1 MATFSRHDGVLYCEE
16 VSLEAIAATHGTP
29 TYLYSRS
36 AIETAFLDYRSALSE
51 MPHLI
56 CYAVKANSNLAI
68 LNVLA
73 QLGAGFDVV
82 SIGELERVVAAG
94 GDPGKV
100 VFSGVGK
107 TSAEMQRALDLE
119 IKCFNIE
126 SEAELL
132 SLAALASASGRVAPI
147 SIRVNP
153 NVDAGTHP
161 YISTGLRENKFGVD
175 VALAR
180 QLYQMADEHA
190 ALNPVGVD
198 CHIGSQIEEVAPFVQ
213 SLECLLDLIH
223 DLRTLGI
230 RLHHIDLGGGLGV
243 HYQAETPPSI
253 RDYAAVLKARLKDQ
267 DLELVLEPGRSI
279 VAEAGALITEVLYL
293 KPTLDKHFAIVDA
306 AMNDLL
312 RPALYSAWQD
322 IQPVRLRDGESRV
335 WDVVGP
341 ICETSDFLGKDRA
354 MVLSPG
360 DLLSIMGAGAYGF
373 GMASNYNT
381 RPRVAEVMV
390 QGEAT
395 HLIGQR
401 ESLSDL
407 WQREVIPTGDES

>member
-1 MATFSRHDGVLYCEE
+1 MATFSRHDGILHCED
-16 VSLEAIAATHGTP
+16 VSLEAIAATYGTP

-36 AIETAFLDYRSALSE
+36 AIETAFLDYQSALSDI
-51 MPHLI
+51 PHLI

-82 SIGELERVVAAG
+82 SLGELERVVAAG
-94 GDPGKV
+94 GDPSKV

-107 TSAEMQRALDLE
+107 TTTEMQRALDLK
-119 IKCFNIE
+119 IRCFNIE

-132 SLAALASASGRVAPI
+132 SLAELANGAGYVAPI

-153 NVDAGTHP
+153 DVDAGTHP
-161 YISTGLRENKFGVD
+161 YISTGLRENKFGVE
-175 VALAR
+175 VAVAR
-180 QLYQMADEHA
+180 QLYQIAEEHT

-198 CHIGSQIEEVAPFVQ
+198 CHIGSQIEETAPFVE
-213 SLECLLDLIH
+213 SLECLLDLVH

-230 RLHHIDLGGGLGV
+230 RLQHIDLGGGLGV
-243 HYQAETPPSI
+243 NYQAETPPSI
-253 RDYAAVLKARLKDQ
+253 DDYVAVLKERLQDQ
-267 DLELVLEPGRSI
+267 ALELVLEPGRSI

-293 KPTLDKHFAIVDA
+293 KPTADKHFAIVDA

-322 IQPVRLRDGESRV
+322 IQPVTLQDGESHV

-341 ICETSDFLGKDRA
+341 ICETGDFLGKNRA
-354 MVLSPG
+354 MVLSQG

-373 GMASNYNT
+373 GMASNYNS

-390 QGEAT
+390 QGETA
-395 HLIGQR
+395 HLIGKR
-401 ESLSDL
+401 ENLSDL
-407 WQREVIPTGDES
+407 WQREVIPSGETL

>member
-1 MATFSRHDGVLYCEE
+1 MAIFSRHDGILHCED
-16 VSLEAIAATHGTP
+16 VSLEAIATTYGTP

-36 AIETAFLDYRSALSE
+36 AIETAFLDYQSALSDI
-51 MPHLI
+51 PHLI

-82 SIGELERVVAAG
+82 SLGELERVVAAG
-94 GDPGKV
+94 GDPSKV

-107 TSAEMQRALDLE
+107 TTTEMQRALDLK
-119 IKCFNIE
+119 IRCFNIE

-132 SLAALASASGRVAPI
+132 SLAELANGAGCVAPI

-153 NVDAGTHP
+153 DVDAGTHP
-161 YISTGLRENKFGVD
+161 YISTGLRENKFGVE
-175 VALAR
+175 VAVAR
-180 QLYQMADEHA
+180 QLYQIADEHT

-198 CHIGSQIEEVAPFVQ
+198 CHIGSQIEETAPFVE
-213 SLECLLDLIH
+213 SLECLLDLVH

-230 RLHHIDLGGGLGV
+230 RLQHIDLGGGLGV
-243 HYQAETPPSI
+243 NYQAETPPSI
-253 RDYAAVLKARLKDQ
+253 HDYVAVLKERLQDQ
-267 DLELVLEPGRSI
+267 ALELVLEPGRSI

-293 KPTLDKHFAIVDA
+293 KPTADKHFAIVDA

-322 IQPVRLRDGESRV
+322 IQPVALQDGESHV

-341 ICETSDFLGKDRA
+341 ICETGDFLGKNRA
-354 MVLSPG
+354 MVLSQG

-373 GMASNYNT
+373 GMASNYNS

-390 QGEAT
+390 QGETA
-395 HLIGQR
+395 HLIGKR
-401 ESLSDL
+401 ENLSDL
-407 WQREVIPTGDES
+407 WQREVIPSGETL

>member
-1 MATFSRHDGVLYCEE
+1 MATFSRHDGILHCED
-16 VSLEAIAATHGTP
+16 VSLEAIAATYGTP

-36 AIETAFLDYRSALSE
+36 AIETAFLDYQSALSDI
-51 MPHLI
+51 PHLI

-82 SIGELERVVAAG
+82 SLGELERVVAAG
-94 GDPGKV
+94 GDPSKV

-107 TSAEMQRALDLE
+107 TTTEMQRALDLK
-119 IKCFNIE
+119 IRCFNIE

-132 SLAALASASGRVAPI
+132 SLAELANGAGYVAPI

-153 NVDAGTHP
+153 DVDAGTHP
-161 YISTGLRENKFGVD
+161 YISTGLRENKFGVE
-175 VALAR
+175 VAVAR
-180 QLYQMADEHA
+180 QLYQIADEHT

-198 CHIGSQIEEVAPFVQ
+198 CHIGSQIEETAPFVE
-213 SLECLLDLIH
+213 SLECLLDLVH

-230 RLHHIDLGGGLGV
+230 RLQHIDLGGGLGV
-243 HYQAETPPSI
+243 NYQAETPPSI
-253 RDYAAVLKARLKDQ
+253 DDYVAVLKERLQDQ
-267 DLELVLEPGRSI
+267 ALELVLEPGRSI

-293 KPTLDKHFAIVDA
+293 KPTADKHFAIVDA

-322 IQPVRLRDGESRV
+322 IQPVTLQDGESHV

-341 ICETSDFLGKDRA
+341 ICETGDFLGKNRA

-373 GMASNYNT
+373 GMASNYNS

-390 QGEAT
+390 QGETA
-395 HLIGQR
+395 HLIGKR
-401 ESLSDL
+401 ENLSDL
-407 WQREVIPTGDES
+407 WQREVIPSGETS

>member
-1 MATFSRHDGVLYCEE
+1 MATFSRHDGILHCED
-16 VSLEAIAATHGTP
+16 VSLEAIAATYGTP

-36 AIETAFLDYRSALSE
+36 AIETAFLDYQSALSDI
-51 MPHLI
+51 PHLI

-82 SIGELERVVAAG
+82 SLGELERVVAAG
-94 GDPGKV
+94 GDPSKV

-107 TSAEMQRALDLE
+107 TTTEMQRALDLK
-119 IKCFNIE
+119 IRCFNIE

-132 SLAALASASGRVAPI
+132 SLAELANGAGYVAPI

-153 NVDAGTHP
+153 DVDAGTHP
-161 YISTGLRENKFGVD
+161 YISTGLRENKFGVE
-175 VALAR
+175 VAVAR
-180 QLYQMADEHA
+180 QLYQIAEEHT

-198 CHIGSQIEEVAPFVQ
+198 CHIGSQIEETAPFVE
-213 SLECLLDLIH
+213 SLECLLDLVH

-230 RLHHIDLGGGLGV
+230 RLQHIDLGGGLGV
-243 HYQAETPPSI
+243 NYQAETPPSI
-253 RDYAAVLKARLKDQ
+253 DDYVAVLKERLQDQ
-267 DLELVLEPGRSI
+267 ALELVLEPGRSI

-293 KPTLDKHFAIVDA
+293 KPTADKHFAIVDA

-322 IQPVRLRDGESRV
+322 IQPVALQDGESHV

-341 ICETSDFLGKDRA
+341 ICETGDFLGKNRA
-354 MVLSPG
+354 MVLSQG

-373 GMASNYNT
+373 GMASNYNS

-390 QGEAT
+390 QGETT
-395 HLIGQR
+395 HLIGKR
-401 ESLSDL
+401 ENLSDL
-407 WQREVIPTGDES
+407 WQREVIPSSETS

>member
-253 RDYAAVLKARLKDQ
+253 RDYAAVLKAQLKDQ

-322 IQPVRLRDGESRV
+322 IQPVRLRDGESRI

>member
-36 AIETAFLDYRSALSE
+36 AIETAFLDYRSALSD

-132 SLAALASASGRVAPI
+132 TLAALASASGRVAPI

-253 RDYAAVLKARLKDQ
+253 HDYAAVLKAQLKDQ

-322 IQPVRLRDGESRV
+322 IQPVRIRDGESRV

>member
-1 MATFSRHDGVLYCEE
+1 MATFSRHDGILHCED
-16 VSLEAIAATHGTP
+16 VSLEAIAATYGTP

-36 AIETAFLDYRSALSE
+36 AIETAFLDYQSALSDI
-51 MPHLI
+51 PHLI

-82 SIGELERVVAAG
+82 SLGELERVVAAG
-94 GDPGKV
+94 GDPSKV

-107 TSAEMQRALDLE
+107 TTTEMQRALDLK
-119 IKCFNIE
+119 IRCFNIE

-132 SLAALASASGRVAPI
+132 SLAELANGAGYVAPI

-153 NVDAGTHP
+153 DVDAGTHP
-161 YISTGLRENKFGVD
+161 YISTGLRENKFGVE
-175 VALAR
+175 VAVAR
-180 QLYQMADEHA
+180 ELYQIAEEHT

-198 CHIGSQIEEVAPFVQ
+198 CHIGSQIEEIAPFVE
-213 SLECLLDLIH
+213 SLECLLDLVH

-230 RLHHIDLGGGLGV
+230 RLQHIDLGGGLGV
-243 HYQAETPPSI
+243 NYQAETPPAI
-253 RDYAAVLKARLKDQ
+253 HDYVAVLKERLQDQ
-267 DLELVLEPGRSI
+267 ALELVLEPGRSI
-279 VAEAGALITEVLYL
+279 VAEAGALLTEVLYL
-293 KPTLDKHFAIVDA
+293 KPTADKHFAIVDA

-322 IQPVRLRDGESRV
+322 IQPVTLRDGESHI

-341 ICETSDFLGKDRA
+341 ICETADFLGKNRA
-354 MVLSPG
+354 MVLSQG

-373 GMASNYNT
+373 GMASNYNS

-390 QGEAT
+390 QGETT
-395 HLIGQR
+395 HLIGKR
-401 ESLSDL
+401 ENLSDL
-407 WQREVIPTGDES
+407 WQREVIPSSETS

>member
-36 AIETAFLDYRSALSE
+36 AIETAFLDYRSALSD

-107 TSAEMQRALDLE
+107 TPAEMQRALDLE

-132 SLAALASASGRVAPI
+132 CLAALASASGRVAPI

-253 RDYAAVLKARLKDQ
+253 HDYAAVLKARLKDQ

>member
-1 MATFSRHDGVLYCEE
+1 MATFSRHDRILHCED
-16 VSLEAIAATHGTP
+16 VSLEAIAATYGTP

-36 AIETAFLDYRSALSE
+36 AIETAFLDYQSALSDI
-51 MPHLI
+51 PHLI

-82 SIGELERVVAAG
+82 SLGELERVVAAG
-94 GDPGKV
+94 GDPSKV

-107 TSAEMQRALDLE
+107 TTTEMQRALDLK
-119 IKCFNIE
+119 IRCFNIE

-132 SLAALASASGRVAPI
+132 SLAELANGAGYVAPI

-153 NVDAGTHP
+153 DVDAGTHP
-161 YISTGLRENKFGVD
+161 YISTGLRENKFGVE
-175 VALAR
+175 VAVAR
-180 QLYQMADEHA
+180 QLYQIADEHT

-198 CHIGSQIEEVAPFVQ
+198 CHIGSQIEETAPFVE
-213 SLECLLDLIH
+213 SLECLLDLVH

-230 RLHHIDLGGGLGV
+230 RLQHIDLGGGLGV
-243 HYQAETPPSI
+243 NYQAETPPSI
-253 RDYAAVLKARLKDQ
+253 HDYVAVLKERLQDQ
-267 DLELVLEPGRSI
+267 ALELVLEPGRSI

-293 KPTLDKHFAIVDA
+293 KPTADKHFAIVDA

-322 IQPVRLRDGESRV
+322 IQPVTLQDGESHV

-341 ICETSDFLGKDRA
+341 ICETGDFLGKNRA

-373 GMASNYNT
+373 GMASNYNS

-390 QGEAT
+390 QGETA
-395 HLIGQR
+395 HLIGKR
-401 ESLSDL
+401 ENLSDL
-407 WQREVIPTGDES
+407 WQREVIPSGETS

>member
-1 MATFSRHDGVLYCEE
+1 MATFSRHDGILHCED
-16 VSLEAIAATHGTP
+16 VSLEAIATTYGTP

-36 AIETAFLDYRSALSE
+36 AIETAFLDYQSALSDI
-51 MPHLI
+51 PHLI

-82 SIGELERVVAAG
+82 SLGELERVVAAG
-94 GDPGKV
+94 GDPSKV

-107 TSAEMQRALDLE
+107 TTTEMQRALDLK
-119 IKCFNIE
+119 IRCFNIE

-132 SLAALASASGRVAPI
+132 SLADLASASGRVAPI

-153 NVDAGTHP
+153 DVDAGTHP
-161 YISTGLRENKFGVD
+161 YISTGLRENKFGVE
-175 VALAR
+175 VAVAR
-180 QLYQMADEHA
+180 QLYQIADEHT

-198 CHIGSQIEEVAPFVQ
+198 CHIGSQIEETAPFVE
-213 SLECLLDLIH
+213 SLECLLDLVH

-230 RLHHIDLGGGLGV
+230 RLQHIDLGGGLGV
-243 HYQAETPPSI
+243 NYQAETPPSI
-253 RDYAAVLKARLKDQ
+253 HDYVAVLKERLQDQ
-267 DLELVLEPGRSI
+267 ALELVLEPGRSI

-293 KPTLDKHFAIVDA
+293 KPTADKHFAIVDA

-322 IQPVRLRDGESRV
+322 IQPVTLQDGESHV

-341 ICETSDFLGKDRA
+341 ICETGDFLGKNRA
-354 MVLSPG
+354 MVLSQG

-373 GMASNYNT
+373 GMASNYNS

-390 QGEAT
+390 QGETA
-395 HLIGQR
+395 HLIGKR
-401 ESLSDL
+401 ENLSDL
-407 WQREVIPTGDES
+407 WQREVIPSGETL

>member
-1 MATFSRHDGVLYCEE
+1 MTAFSRQNGILHCED
-16 VSLEAIAATHGTP
+16 VSLEAIAATFGTP

-36 AIETAFLDYRSALSE
+36 AIETAFLDYQSALSDI
-51 MPHLI
+51 PHLI

-82 SIGELERVVAAG
+82 SLGELERVVAAG
-94 GDPGKV
+94 GDPSKV

-107 TSAEMQRALDLE
+107 TAVEMQRALDLK
-119 IKCFNIE
+119 IRCFNIE

-132 SLAALASASGRVAPI
+132 ALAELANDAGCVAPI

-153 NVDAGTHP
+153 DVDAGTHP
-161 YISTGLRENKFGVD
+161 YISTGLRENKFGVE

-180 QLYQMADEHA
+180 QLYQIADGHA

-198 CHIGSQIEEVAPFVQ
+198 CHIGSQIEEIAPFVQ
-213 SLECLLDLIH
+213 SLECLLDLVH
-223 DLRTLGI
+223 DLRTHGI
-230 RLHHIDLGGGLGV
+230 RLQHIDLGGGLGV
-243 HYQAETPPSI
+243 NYQAETPPSI
-253 RDYAAVLKARLKDQ
+253 QDYVAVLKERLQDQ
-267 DLELVLEPGRSI
+267 ALELVLEPGRSI
-279 VAEAGALITEVLYL
+279 VADAGALITEVLYL
-293 KPTLDKHFAIVDA
+293 KPTSDKHFAIVDA

-322 IQPVRLRDGESRV
+322 IQPVTLQDGESHV

-341 ICETSDFLGKDRA
+341 ICETADFLGKNRA
-354 MVLSPG
+354 MVLSQG

-373 GMASNYNT
+373 GMTSNYNS
-381 RPRVAEVMV
+381 RPRVAEVLV
-390 QGEAT
+390 QGET
-395 HLIGQR
+395 TDLIGKR
-401 ESLSDL
+401 ENLSDL
-407 WQREVIPTGDES
+407 WQREVIPSGEPS

>member
-1 MATFSRHDGVLYCEE
+1 MAPFSRHDGILHCEG
-16 VSLEAIAATHGTP
+16 VSLEAIAATYGTP

-36 AIETAFLDYRSALSE
+36 AIETTFLDYQSALSD

-82 SIGELERVVAAG
+82 SLGELERVVAAG
-94 GDPGKV
+94 GDPSKV

-107 TSAEMQRALDLE
+107 TAAEMQRALDLK
-119 IKCFNIE
+119 IRCFNIE

-132 SLAALASASGRVAPI
+132 SLAELANGAGCVAPI

-153 NVDAGTHP
+153 DVDAGTHP

-175 VALAR
+175 VAVAR
-180 QLYQMADEHA
+180 QLYQIADEHT

-198 CHIGSQIEEVAPFVQ
+198 CHIGSQIEETAPFVE
-213 SLECLLDLIH
+213 SLECLLDLVR

-230 RLHHIDLGGGLGV
+230 RLQHIDLGGGLGV
-243 HYQAETPPSI
+243 NYQAETPPSI
-253 RDYAAVLKARLKDQ
+253 HDYVAVLKERLQDQ
-267 DLELVLEPGRSI
+267 ALELVLEPGRSI
-279 VAEAGALITEVLYL
+279 VAEAGALITQVLYL
-293 KPTLDKHFAIVDA
+293 KPTADKHFAIVDA

-322 IQPVRLRDGESRV
+322 IQPVTLQDGESHV

-341 ICETSDFLGKDRA
+341 ICETGDFLGKNRA
-354 MVLSPG
+354 MALSQG

-373 GMASNYNT
+373 GMASNYNS

-390 QGEAT
+390 QGETT
-395 HLIGQR
+395 HLIGKR
-401 ESLSDL
+401 ENLSDL
-407 WQREVIPTGDES
+407 WQREVIPSGETS

>member
-1 MATFSRHDGVLYCEE
+1 MATFSRHDGILHCED
-16 VSLEAIAATHGTP
+16 VSLEAIAATYGTP

-36 AIETAFLDYRSALSE
+36 AIETAFLDYQSALSDI
-51 MPHLI
+51 PHLI

-82 SIGELERVVAAG
+82 SLGELERVVAAG
-94 GDPGKV
+94 GDPSKV

-107 TSAEMQRALDLE
+107 TTTEMQRALDLK
-119 IKCFNIE
+119 IRCFNIE

-132 SLAALASASGRVAPI
+132 SLAELANGAGYVAPI

-153 NVDAGTHP
+153 DVDAGTHP
-161 YISTGLRENKFGVD
+161 YISTGLRENKFGVE
-175 VALAR
+175 VAVAR
-180 QLYQMADEHA
+180 QLYQIADEHT

-198 CHIGSQIEEVAPFVQ
+198 CHIGSQIEETAPFVE
-213 SLECLLDLIH
+213 SLECLLDLVH

-230 RLHHIDLGGGLGV
+230 RLQHIDLGGGLGV
-243 HYQAETPPSI
+243 NYQAETPPSI
-253 RDYAAVLKARLKDQ
+253 HDYVAVLKERLQDQ
-267 DLELVLEPGRSI
+267 ALELVLEPGRSI

-293 KPTLDKHFAIVDA
+293 KPTADKHFAIVDA
-306 AMNDLL
+306 AMTYLL
-312 RPALYSAWQD
+312 RSAVYSAWQD
-322 IQPVRLRDGESRV
+322 IQPVTLQDGESHV

-341 ICETSDFLGKDRA
+341 ICETGDFLGKNRA

-373 GMASNYNT
+373 GMASNYNS

-390 QGEAT
+390 QGETA
-395 HLIGQR
+395 HLIGKR
-401 ESLSDL
+401 ENLSDL
-407 WQREVIPTGDES
+407 WQREVIPSGETS

>member
-1 MATFSRHDGVLYCEE
+1 MAPFSRHDGTLHCEA
-16 VSLEAIAATHGTP
+16 VSLEAIAATYGTP

-36 AIETAFLDYRSALSE
+36 AIETAFLDYQSALSDI
-51 MPHLI
+51 PHLI

-82 SIGELERVVAAG
+82 SLGELERVVAAG
-94 GDPGKV
+94 GDPSKV

-107 TSAEMQRALDLE
+107 TTTEMQRALDLK
-119 IKCFNIE
+119 IRCFNIE

-132 SLAALASASGRVAPI
+132 SLAELANGAGYVAPI

-153 NVDAGTHP
+153 DVDAGTHP
-161 YISTGLRENKFGVD
+161 YISTGLRENKFGVE
-175 VALAR
+175 VAVAR
-180 QLYQMADEHA
+180 ELYQIAEEHT

-198 CHIGSQIEEVAPFVQ
+198 CHIGSQIEETAPFVE
-213 SLECLLDLIH
+213 SLECLLDLVH

-230 RLHHIDLGGGLGV
+230 RLQHIDLGGGLGV
-243 HYQAETPPSI
+243 NYQAETPPSI
-253 RDYAAVLKARLKDQ
+253 DDYVAVLKERLQDQ
-267 DLELVLEPGRSI
+267 ALELVLEPGRSI

-293 KPTLDKHFAIVDA
+293 KPTADKHFAIVDA

-312 RPALYSAWQD
+312 RPALYSAWQY
-322 IQPVRLRDGESRV
+322 IQPVALQDGESHV

-341 ICETSDFLGKDRA
+341 ICETGDFLGKNRA

-373 GMASNYNT
+373 GMASNYNS

-390 QGEAT
+390 QGETA
-395 HLIGQR
+395 HLIGKR
-401 ESLSDL
+401 ENLSDL
-407 WQREVIPTGDES
+407 WQREVIPSGETS

>member
-1 MATFSRHDGVLYCEE
+1 MAPFSRHDGTLHCEA
-16 VSLEAIAATHGTP
+16 VSLEGIAATYGTP

-36 AIETAFLDYRSALSE
+36 AIETAFLDYQSALSDI
-51 MPHLI
+51 PHLI

-82 SIGELERVVAAG
+82 SLGELERVVAAG
-94 GDPGKV
+94 GDPSKV

-107 TSAEMQRALDLE
+107 TAVEMQRALDLN
-119 IKCFNIE
+119 IRCFNIE

-132 SLAALASASGRVAPI
+132 SLAELADAAGCVAPI

-153 NVDAGTHP
+153 DVDAGTHP

-180 QLYQMADEHA
+180 QLYQLAEGHT

-198 CHIGSQIEEVAPFVQ
+198 CHIGSQIEEIAPFVE
-213 SLECLLDLIH
+213 SLECLLDLVH

-230 RLHHIDLGGGLGV
+230 RLQHIDLGGGLGV
-243 HYQAETPPSI
+243 NYQAETPPAI
-253 RDYAAVLKARLKDQ
+253 HDYVAVLKERLQDQ
-267 DLELVLEPGRSI
+267 ALELVLEPGRSI
-279 VAEAGALITEVLYL
+279 VAEAGALLTEVLYL
-293 KPTLDKHFAIVDA
+293 KPTADKHFAIVDA

-322 IQPVRLRDGESRV
+322 IQPVTLRDGESHI

-341 ICETSDFLGKDRA
+341 ICETADFLGKNRA
-354 MVLSPG
+354 MVLSQG

-373 GMASNYNT
+373 GMASNYNS

-390 QGEAT
+390 QGETT
-395 HLIGQR
+395 HLIGKR
-401 ESLSDL
+401 ENVSDL
-407 WQREVIPTGDES
+407 WQREVIPSSETS

>member
-1 MATFSRHDGVLYCEE
+1 MATFSRHDGILHCED
-16 VSLEAIAATHGTP
+16 VSLEAIAATYGTP

-36 AIETAFLDYRSALSE
+36 AIETAFLDYQSALSDI
-51 MPHLI
+51 PHLI

-82 SIGELERVVAAG
+82 SLGELERVVAAG
-94 GDPGKV
+94 GDPSKV

-107 TSAEMQRALDLE
+107 TTTEMQRALDLK
-119 IKCFNIE
+119 IRCFNIE

-132 SLAALASASGRVAPI
+132 SLAELANGAGCVAPI

-153 NVDAGTHP
+153 DVDAGTHP
-161 YISTGLRENKFGVD
+161 YISTGLRENKFGVE
-175 VALAR
+175 VAVAR
-180 QLYQMADEHA
+180 QLYQIADEHT

-198 CHIGSQIEEVAPFVQ
+198 CHIGSQIEETAPFVE
-213 SLECLLDLIH
+213 SLECLLDLVH

-230 RLHHIDLGGGLGV
+230 RLQHIDLGGGLGV
-243 HYQAETPPSI
+243 NYQAETPPSI
-253 RDYAAVLKARLKDQ
+253 HDYVAVLKERLQDQ
-267 DLELVLEPGRSI
+267 ALELVLEPGRSI

-293 KPTLDKHFAIVDA
+293 KPTADKHFAIVDA

-322 IQPVRLRDGESRV
+322 IQPVTLQDGESHV

-341 ICETSDFLGKDRA
+341 ICETGDFLGKNRA

-373 GMASNYNT
+373 GMASNYNS

-390 QGEAT
+390 QGETA
-395 HLIGQR
+395 HLIGKR
-401 ESLSDL
+401 ENLSDL
-407 WQREVIPTGDES
+407 WQREVIPSGETS

>member
-1 MATFSRHDGVLYCEE
+1 MATFSRHDGILHCED
-16 VSLEAIAATHGTP
+16 VSLEAIAATYGTP

-36 AIETAFLDYRSALSE
+36 AIETAFLDYQSALSDI
-51 MPHLI
+51 PHLI

-82 SIGELERVVAAG
+82 SLGELERVVAAG
-94 GDPGKV
+94 GDPSKV

-107 TSAEMQRALDLE
+107 TTTEMQRALDLK
-119 IKCFNIE
+119 IRCFNIE

-132 SLAALASASGRVAPI
+132 SLAELANGAGYVAPI

-153 NVDAGTHP
+153 DVDAGTHP
-161 YISTGLRENKFGVD
+161 YISTGLRENKFGVE
-175 VALAR
+175 VAVAR
-180 QLYQMADEHA
+180 QLYQIADEHT

-198 CHIGSQIEEVAPFVQ
+198 CHIGSQIEETAPFVE
-213 SLECLLDLIH
+213 SLECLLDLVH

-230 RLHHIDLGGGLGV
+230 RLQHIDLGGGLGV
-243 HYQAETPPSI
+243 NYQAETPPSI
-253 RDYAAVLKARLKDQ
+253 DDYVAVLKERLQDQ
-267 DLELVLEPGRSI
+267 ALELVLEPGRSI

-293 KPTLDKHFAIVDA
+293 KPTADKHFAIVDA

-322 IQPVRLRDGESRV
+322 IQPVTLQDGESHV

-341 ICETSDFLGKDRA
+341 ICETGDFLGKNRA
-354 MVLSPG
+354 MVLSQG

-373 GMASNYNT
+373 GMASNYNS

-390 QGEAT
+390 QGETA
-395 HLIGQR
+395 HLIGKR
-401 ESLSDL
+401 ENLSDL
-407 WQREVIPTGDES
+407 WQREVIPSGETS